1 VPAPVLPSIRRSK
14 IAAVRRG
21 TLRRWELGTGRL
33 MGSFDRYIFR
43 TTFGAFLLVLIS
55 LTTVIWLTHALREI
69 DLMTNQRQ
77 TVITFL
83 GITSL
88 LIPMLV
94 LVIAPVAL
102 VVAVGHTLNR
112 LNTDSEIVVM
122 NASGM
127 SPWRIFRPFL
137 TTTLV
142 VSALVLG
149 VSAYLAPKGLRELR
163 TWATKVKADF
173 VVNIVQPGRFMQV
186 ERGLTFHIRE
196 RRSDGMLMGIF
207 IDDRRDPN
215 ERITS
220 LSEYGEIVETGTGTF
235 LLLMNGSVHRL
246 QAGRP
251 DPTIVKFER
260 YAFDLSR
267 FAGGTQVQNFG
278 VRERNLW
285 DLAAP
290 DPNDPVFKQVPT
302 HFSAEFH
309 DRVVAPLYP
318 IAFTV
323 ICFAI
328 LGAPRTS
335 RQSREVSIVMTI
347 VAVGVIRMIGFVCNV
362 VGTQNATAFVIL
374 YASLA
379 AALALGIYAIA
390 RGIVFEPPAFLTQPL
405 ATLSER
411 LAKRLQPA

>member
-1 VPAPVLPSIRRSK
+1 M
-14 IAAVRRG
+14 RRG
-21 TLRRWELGTGRL
+21 RWFRDWGCCRP
-33 MGSFDRYIFR
+33 MSAFDRYIFR

-55 LTTVIWLTHALREI
+55 LTAVIWLTHALREI
-69 DLMTNQRQ
+69 DLMTSQRQ
-77 TVITFL
+77 TIVTFL
-83 GITSL
+83 GITGL

-94 LVIAPVAL
+94 LVIAPLAL

-142 VSALVLG
+142 VSTLVLG
-149 VSAYLAPKGLRELR
+149 VSAYLAPAGLRALR
-163 TWATKVKADF
+163 DWATKVKADF
-173 VVNIVQPGRFMQV
+173 VVNIVQPGRFLSV

-196 RRSDGMLMGIF
+196 RRADGQLVGIF

-215 ERITS
+215 ERVTS
-220 LSEYGEIVETGTGTF
+220 LAEYGEIIETGRGTF
-235 LLLMNGSVHRL
+235 LILVDGSVQRL
-246 QAGRP
+246 ESGKI

-267 FAGGTQVQNFG
+267 FNAGPRLGAFG

-285 DLAAP
+285 DVAFP
-290 DPNDPVFKQVPT
+290 DADDPTYKQIPT
-302 HFSAEFH
+302 HFRAELH
-309 DRVVAPLYP
+309 DRLAAPLYP

-323 ICFAI
+323 LCFAI

-335 RQSREVSIVMTI
+335 RQSREISIIMTVVI
-347 VAVGVIRMIGFVCNV
+347 IGALRLIGFACNVLAGQTAVAVYVLWG
-362 VGTQNATAFVIL
+362 
-374 YASLA
+374 SLA
-379 AALALGIYAIA
+379 LTFGAGLYAIA
-390 RGIVFEPPAFLTQPL
+390 RGAVIEPPAFLTQL
-405 ATLSER
+405 ANVFER
-411 LAKRLQPA
+411 MTRRLQPA

>member
-1 VPAPVLPSIRRSK
+1 
-14 IAAVRRG
+14 
-21 TLRRWELGTGRL
+21 

-43 TTFGAFLLVLIS
+43 TTFGAFLLVLVS

-77 TVITFL
+77 TVLTFL

-94 LVIAPVAL
+94 LIIAPIAL
-102 VVAVGHTLNR
+102 VIAVGHTLNR

-122 NASGM
+122 SASGM

-142 VSALVLG
+142 VSVLVLG

-163 TWATKVKADF
+163 NWATKVKADF
-173 VVNIVQPGRFMQV
+173 VINIIQPGRFITI

-196 RRSDGMLMGIF
+196 RLPDGQLQGIF

-215 ERITS
+215 ERVTS
-220 LSEYGEIVETGTGTF
+220 LSEYGEIVEASTGTF

-246 QAGRP
+246 ESGRP
-251 DPTIVKFER
+251 DPTIVNFER

-267 FAGGTQVQNFG
+267 FTGGTTVQNFG

-285 DLAAP
+285 DVAFPEA
-290 DPNDPVFKQVPT
+290 DDPVYKQMPT
-302 HFSAEFH
+302 HFRAEMH
-309 DRVVAPLYP
+309 DRLVAPLYP
-318 IAFTV
+318 IAFAV

-335 RQSREVSIVMTI
+335 RQSREMSLIMTI
-347 VAVGVIRMIGFVCNV
+347 VAVGGLRLIGFACNV
-362 VGTQNATAFVIL
+362 LGTQSAIAFVVL
-374 YASLA
+374 YASLLIA
-379 AALALGIYAIA
+379 FALGLFAIA
-390 RGIVFEPPAFLTQPL
+390 RGLVFEPPAFLTQPIAGL
-405 ATLSER
+405 FER
-411 LAKRLQPA
+411 LSRRLAPA

>member
-1 VPAPVLPSIRRSK
+1 
-14 IAAVRRG
+14 
-21 TLRRWELGTGRL
+21 

-69 DLMTNQRQ
+69 DLMTGQRQ
-77 TVITFL
+77 TVLTFL

-94 LVIAPVAL
+94 LIIAPIAL
-102 VVAVGHTLNR
+102 VIAVGHTLNR

-137 TTTLV
+137 TTAIV
-142 VSALVLG
+142 VSVLVFG
-149 VSAYLAPKGLRELR
+149 FSAYLAPKGLRELR
-163 TWATKVKADF
+163 NWITKVKADF
-173 VVNIVQPGRFMQV
+173 VINIVQPGRFTTI
-186 ERGLTFHIRE
+186 ERGLTFHLRE
-196 RRSDGMLMGIF
+196 RRPDGQLLGIL

-215 ERITS
+215 ERVTS
-220 LSEYGEIVETGTGTF
+220 LAEYGEIVESADGTF

-246 QAGRP
+246 EASRP

-267 FAGGTQVQNFG
+267 FTGGLQVKSFG

-285 DLAAP
+285 DLMSP
-290 DPNDPVFKQVPT
+290 DPDDPVYKQLPT
-302 HFSAEFH
+302 HFTAELH
-309 DRVVAPLYP
+309 DRIAAPIYP
-318 IAFTV
+318 IAFAV
-323 ICFAI
+323 LCFAI

-335 RQSREVSIVMTI
+335 RQSREMSVLMT
-347 VAVGVIRMIGFVCNV
+347 VFAVGGLRFVGFVCNV
-362 VGTQNATAFVIL
+362 IAAQNTSAVALIYVSLAVAFVF
-374 YASLA
+374 
-379 AALALGIYAIA
+379 GGYAIA
-390 RGIVFEPPAFLTQPL
+390 RGIVLEPPTSLTQPL
-405 ATLSER
+405 FNLFER
-411 LAKRLQPA
+411 LTQRLAPT

>member
-1 VPAPVLPSIRRSK
+1 
-14 IAAVRRG
+14 
-21 TLRRWELGTGRL
+21 

-43 TTFGAFLLVLIS
+43 TTFGAFLLVLVS

-77 TVITFL
+77 TVLTFL

-94 LVIAPVAL
+94 LIIAPIAL
-102 VVAVGHTLNR
+102 VIAVGHTLNR

-122 NASGM
+122 SASGM
-127 SPWRIFRPFL
+127 SPWRIFRPLL

-142 VSALVLG
+142 VSVLVLG

-163 TWATKVKADF
+163 NWATKVKADF
-173 VVNIVQPGRFMQV
+173 VINIIQPGRFITI

-196 RRSDGMLMGIF
+196 RLPDGQLQGIF

-215 ERITS
+215 ERVTS
-220 LSEYGEIVETGTGTF
+220 LSEYGEIVEASTGTF

-246 QAGRP
+246 ESGRP
-251 DPTIVKFER
+251 DPTIVNFER

-267 FAGGTQVQNFG
+267 FTGGTTVQNFG

-285 DLAAP
+285 DVAFPEA
-290 DPNDPVFKQVPT
+290 DDPVYKQMPT
-302 HFSAEFH
+302 HFRAEMH
-309 DRVVAPLYP
+309 DRLVAPLYP
-318 IAFTV
+318 IAFAV

-335 RQSREVSIVMTI
+335 RQSREMSLIMTI
-347 VAVGVIRMIGFVCNV
+347 VAVGGLRLIGFACNV
-362 VGTQNATAFVIL
+362 LGTQSAIAFVVL
-374 YASLA
+374 YASLLIA
-379 AALALGIYAIA
+379 FALGLFAIA
-390 RGIVFEPPAFLTQPL
+390 RGLVFEPPAFLTQPIAGL
-405 ATLSER
+405 FER
-411 LAKRLQPA
+411 LSRRLAPA

>member
-1 VPAPVLPSIRRSK
+1 
-14 IAAVRRG
+14 
-21 TLRRWELGTGRL
+21 

-69 DLMTNQRQ
+69 DLMTGQRQ
-77 TVITFL
+77 TVLTFL

-94 LVIAPVAL
+94 LIIAPIAL
-102 VVAVGHTLNR
+102 VIAVGHTLNR

-137 TTTLV
+137 TTSLV
-142 VSALVLG
+142 VSLLVLG
-149 VSAYLAPKGLRELR
+149 FSAYLAPKGLRELR
-163 TWATKVKADF
+163 NWITKVKADF
-173 VVNIVQPGRFMQV
+173 VINIVQPGRFTSV

-196 RRSDGMLMGIF
+196 RRQDGQLMGIL

-215 ERITS
+215 ERVTS
-220 LSEYGEIVETGTGTF
+220 LSEYGEIVESPNGTF
-235 LLLMNGSVHRL
+235 LLLMNGSVQRV

-267 FAGGTQVQNFG
+267 FTGGMQVQNFG

-285 DLAAP
+285 DLAFP
-290 DPNDPVFKQVPT
+290 DPEDPVYKQVPT
-302 HFSAEFH
+302 HFTAEMH
-309 DRVVAPLYP
+309 DRLAAPLYP
-318 IAFTV
+318 LAFAV
-323 ICFAI
+323 LCFAV

-335 RQSREVSIVMTI
+335 RQSREMSVIMTI
-347 VAVGVIRMIGFVCNV
+347 ALVGGLRMIGFVCNV
-362 VGTQNATAFVIL
+362 VATQNRSAIFIL
-374 YASLA
+374 YGSLA
-379 AALALGIYAIA
+379 AAFVGGGYAIA
-390 RGIVFEPPAFLTQPL
+390 RGVVIEPPTSLTQPVFNL
-405 ATLSER
+405 FER
-411 LAKRLQPA
+411 LTQRLAPT